1 MRTVIQQIAIWIF
14 RHFALFIIIIG
25 ILSAATLIQKAITE
39 WSSLNTEHTSL
50 QADQRH
56 LENYLRTAKAGLSS
70 RLIHLKNA
78 SEKTLDARIAA
89 VDREIGEKNIEQ
101 QKISGLPD
109 LFKSGS
115 VQSSIATRI
124 KLDLEINLLKQ
135 ERDHLIA
142 LSSTIREPGNLEQ
155 LRQKHI
161 AVYNQL
167 KQNETEQNNLRKVSP
182 FLVHIP
188 ASVPNRKLNQLREL
202 HKQLEQDNRIAHEN
216 HKRREISAKTAAT
229 AAQSFNFRED
239 QLKAIVRPLQSAI
252 DDREKSIQDNWIS
265 RFSQPVINVLPSA
278 AFILLAIVLT
288 PLAIK
293 VVFYFV
299 LAPLASR
306 RPPIC
311 ILPGAA
317 GIVNT
322 QSDNA
327 DDRLGQIR
335 LSSVSQ
341 RITLAESEELLIH
354 PEYLQSSP
362 LNARIDTRWLLDW
375 SLPLSSLASGMVALS
390 RIRCADDLTPIVISS
405 TRDPLSEVG
414 ILILPEGSAIV
425 FQPRSLVGV
434 VYSNDIPLQIT
445 RHWRLASLHS
455 WLTLQLRYM
464 VFHGPSKLI
473 VKGCRGARMEDA
485 TSGRRINQAATMGF
499 SANLMYSTTRC
510 ETFVP
515 YLMGEQSLFLDSFTG
530 TPGVYVYEEMPRF
543 GQKRGITGRGIE
555 GLFDSLL
562 KVFGI

>member
-1 MRTVIQQIAIWIF
+1 MVMQQIAIWIF

-25 ILSAATLIQKAITE
+25 ILTAATLIQKTVTE
-39 WSSLNTEHTSL
+39 WSSLNTEHSSL

-56 LENYLRTAKAGLSS
+56 LEEYLRTAKVELSN
-70 RLIHLKNA
+70 RLVLLKNA
-78 SEKTLDARIAA
+78 PEKALDARIAA
-89 VDREIGEKNIEQ
+89 VDKEIGEKNIEQ
-101 QKISGLPD
+101 QKISGLPN

-115 VQSSIATRI
+115 VQSSIATQI
-124 KLDLEINLLKQ
+124 KLNLEINLLQQ

-142 LSSTIREPGNLEQ
+142 LSSSIREPRNLEQ

-167 KQNETEQNNLRKVSP
+167 KQNETEQDKLRRRSP
-182 FLVHIP
+182 VLVHVP
-188 ASVPNRKLNQLREL
+188 ASAPNRQLNQLREL
-202 HKQLEQDNRIAHEN
+202 QKQLEQDNRIAHEN
-216 HKRREISAKTAAT
+216 YMRREISAKTAAT
-229 AAQSFNFRED
+229 SAQSFNIRED
-239 QLKAIVRPLQSAI
+239 QLKAIVRPLQYAI
-252 DDREKSIQDNWIS
+252 DDREKSIKDNWIS

-288 PLAIK
+288 PLMIK

-311 ILPGAA
+311 ILPRAA
-317 GIVNT
+317 GIVSI
-322 QSDNA
+322 QSDNT
-327 DDRLGQIR
+327 DDRPGQIR

-341 RITLAESEELLIH
+341 RIALTESEELLIH

-362 LNARIDTRWLLDW
+362 LSARIDTKWLLDW
-375 SLPLSSLASGMVALS
+375 SLPFSSLASGMVALS
-390 RIRCADDLTPIVISS
+390 RIRCADDLAPIVISS

-414 ILILPEGSAIV
+414 ILALPEGSALV

-434 VYSNDIPLQIT
+434 VYSNDMPLRIT
-445 RHWRLASLHS
+445 RHWRLTSLHS

-473 VKGCRGARMEDA
+473 VKGCRGARMEEA

-515 YLMGEQSLFLDSFTG
+515 YLMGEQNLFLDSFTG

-555 GLFDSLL
+555 GILDSFL

>member
-1 MRTVIQQIAIWIF
+1 LRTVIQQVAIWVF
-14 RHFALFIIIIG
+14 RHFALFIIIVG
-25 ILSAATLIQKAITE
+25 ILSAATLIQKTITE
-39 WSSLNTEHTSL
+39 WSSLNAEHTSL

-56 LENYLRTAKAGLSS
+56 LEEHLRTAKAGLSN
-70 RLIHLKNA
+70 RLALLKHA
-78 SEKTLDARIAA
+78 SEKALDARIAA
-89 VDREIGEKNIEQ
+89 VDKEIGEKTIEQ
-101 QKISGLPD
+101 QKISGLPN
-109 LFKSGS
+109 LFRSGS
-115 VQSSIATRI
+115 VQSGIAARI
-124 KLDLEINLLKQ
+124 KLDLEINLLQQ

-142 LSSTIREPGNLEQ
+142 LSSTIREPRNLEQ

-161 AVYNQL
+161 AAYNQL
-167 KQNETEQNNLRKVSP
+167 KQNETEQDMLRRSNP
-182 FLVHIP
+182 FLVHVP
-188 ASVPNRKLNQLREL
+188 ASVPNRKLSQLREL
-202 HKQLEQDNRIAHEN
+202 HKQLDQENRIAHEN

-229 AAQSFNFRED
+229 AAQSFNIRED

-252 DDREKSIQDNWIS
+252 DDREQSIKDNWIS

-278 AFILLAIVLT
+278 ALILLAIVLT

-293 VVFYFV
+293 VVFYFI

-317 GIVNT
+317 GIVNI
-322 QSDNA
+322 QSGNTN
-327 DDRLGQIR
+327 DRPGQI
-335 LSSVSQ
+335 SSVSQ

-362 LNARIDTRWLLDW
+362 LNARIDTKWLLDW
-375 SLPLSSLASGMVALS
+375 SLPFSSLASGMLALS
-390 RIRCADDLTPIVISS
+390 RIRCADDLSPIVISS

-414 ILILPEGSAIV
+414 ILALPEGSAAV

-434 VYSNDIPLQIT
+434 VYSNDRPLQIT
-445 RHWRLASLHS
+445 RHWRLTSLHS

-473 VKGCRGARMEDA
+473 VKGCRGARMEQA

-555 GLFDSLL
+555 GVFDSLL

>member
-1 MRTVIQQIAIWIF
+1 MRTVMQQIAIWVF
-14 RHFALFIIIIG
+14 RHFVLFIIIVG
-25 ILSAATLIQKAITE
+25 ILTAATFIQKTITE
-39 WSSLNTEHTSL
+39 WSSLNTERTSL

-56 LENYLRTAKAGLSS
+56 LEEYLRTAKAGLSN
-70 RLIHLKNA
+70 RLALLKNA
-78 SEKTLDARIAA
+78 SENALDARIAA
-89 VDREIGEKNIEQ
+89 VDKEIGEKTLEQ
-101 QKISGLPD
+101 QKIPGLPE

-115 VQSSIATRI
+115 VQSSIAARI
-124 KLDLEINLLKQ
+124 KLDLAINLLQQ

-161 AVYNQL
+161 AAYTQL
-167 KQNETEQNNLRKVSP
+167 KQNETEQDILRRSNP
-182 FLVHIP
+182 FLVHVP
-188 ASVPNRKLNQLREL
+188 ASAPNRKLNQLREL
-202 HKQLEQDNRIAHEN
+202 HQQLEQDNRTAHEN
-216 HKRREISAKTAAT
+216 HKRREISAKTAAA
-229 AAQSFNFRED
+229 AAQSFNIRED

-252 DDREKSIQDNWIS
+252 DDREKSIRDNWIS
-265 RFSQPVINVLPSA
+265 RFSQPVINVLHSA
-278 AFILLAIVLT
+278 ALILLAIVLT

-293 VVFYFV
+293 VAFYFV

-311 ILPGAA
+311 ILPRAA
-317 GIVNT
+317 GIVKIQSGNT
-322 QSDNA
+322 
-327 DDRLGQIR
+327 DDRPGQ

-362 LNARIDTRWLLDW
+362 VNARMDTKWLLDW
-375 SLPLSSLASGMVALS
+375 SLPFSSLASGMLALS
-390 RIRCADDLTPIVISS
+390 RIRCADDLAPIVISS

-414 ILILPEGSAIV
+414 ILALPEGSAIV

-434 VYSNDIPLQIT
+434 VYSNDKPLQIT
-445 RHWRLASLHS
+445 RHWRLTSLHS

-473 VKGCRGARMEDA
+473 VKGCRGARLEEA
-485 TSGRRINQAATMGF
+485 TSGRRINQTATMGF

-510 ETFVP
+510 ETFAP
-515 YLMGEQSLFLDSFTG
+515 YLMGEQSLFLDSFSG

-555 GLFDSLL
+555 GIFDSFL
-562 KVFGI
+562 KIFGI